1 MLLLRSGS
9 SFIIWLCLEIN
20 ILAFLPVISS
30 EPGISFENTIK
41 YFIIQ
46 RCASII
52 FLLGIIFSLIIR
64 NKFVLIKLVALVL
77 KLGAAPFHGWFI
89 SILKR
94 CSLWVLFLL
103 STLQK
108 LLPLIIIVNITIYM
122 WLLLFFSLFTF
133 LVIFFSV
140 PGAIRLNKILA
151 LSSIGNL
158 IWLLISSQS
167 SIKLILVFIFIY
179 IILLLGVLYISDTMS
194 STSFPQIGGINNLPG
209 VIFIFIFISLGRLPP
224 LLGFLGKLIIL
235 KRVILIIG
243 LPLFLLTV
251 FTSLIILYTYISRFF
266 YYIRFS
272 PAIKVTTM
280 YGKNKT
286 SKVLFFASVFM
297 FNLLIIIIL

>member
-1 MLLLRSGS
+1 MG
-9 SFIIWLCLEIN
+9 
-20 ILAFLPVISS
+20 
-30 EPGISFENTIK
+30 
-41 YFIIQ
+41 
-46 RCASII
+46 
-52 FLLGIIFSLIIR
+52 
-64 NKFVLIKLVALVL
+64 
-77 KLGAAPFHGWFI
+77 
-89 SILKR
+89 
-94 CSLWVLFLL
+94 
-103 STLQK
+103 
-108 LLPLIIIVNITIYM
+108 
-122 WLLLFFSLFTF
+122 LLFFSLFTF

-179 IILLLGVLYISDTMS
+179 VILLLGVLYISDTIS
-194 STSFPQIGGINNLPG
+194 STSFPQIDGINNLSG
-209 VIFIFIFISLGRLPP
+209 VIFIFMFISLGRLPP
-224 LLGFLGKLIIL
+224 LLG
-235 KRVILIIG
+235 
-243 LPLFLLTV
+243 FLLTV

-286 SKVLFFASVFM
+286 LKVLSFASVFM

>member
-1 MLLLRSGS
+1 
-9 SFIIWLCLEIN
+9 
-20 ILAFLPVISS
+20 
-30 EPGISFENTIK
+30 
-41 YFIIQ
+41 
-46 RCASII
+46 
-52 FLLGIIFSLIIR
+52 
-64 NKFVLIKLVALVL
+64 
-77 KLGAAPFHGWFI
+77 
-89 SILKR
+89 
-94 CSLWVLFLL
+94 
-103 STLQK
+103 
-108 LLPLIIIVNITIYM
+108 M

-179 IILLLGVLYISDTMS
+179 VILLLGVLYISDTIS
-194 STSFPQIGGINNLPG
+194 STSFPQIGGINNLSG

-235 KRVILIIG
+235 KRIILIIG

-286 SKVLFFASVFM
+286 LKVLFFASVFM